1 MGVPMLTTVLKRIAS
16 CTWTRLAGGF
26 HHRSAQQYE
35 IVSARGIMG
44 RDFTRLYAAWED
56 ERAAGELWQSPDDQ
70 WETGG
75 CG

>member
-1 MGVPMLTTVLKRIAS
+1 M
-16 CTWTRLAGGF
+16 
-26 HHRSAQQYE
+26 
-35 IVSARGIMG
+35 SARGIMG